1 MQHSPEMTEPETHR
15 VLLRRKKAAR
25 VRVATLFASTL
36 VTGLVVGSV
45 VARFSAG
52 RPATNL
58 RPLGQTGN
66 TTPWPMVLGPGSP
79 ALPADGPSTGR
90 TSTSVQPNLG
100 ATPAPG
106 SSTPTPVEGT
116 PTGSSTTALVLVEP
130 MSGQAPPQ
138 EIIARVKSS
147 VVLVL
152 ARTAAG
158 WGSGSGVVLDSNRVA
173 TCAHV
178 VKDALQTLV
187 LTADGRQLGATVAAA
202 DTTDDVAVLVTGAG
216 LPPAATLG
224 NSDQVREG
232 DEVAVTG
239 FPVVDKFY
247 AEGFA
252 AAASTS
258 RGSIAARRNQLVEG
272 VLSERL
278 QTDATMNPGNS
289 GGPLYSLRDGS
300 VIGLAQSMMAEERGL
315 YFATTVNAL
324 RRLLQR

>member
-1 MQHSPEMTEPETHR
+1 MPEPGARR
-15 VLLRRKKAAR
+15 VVRRRKIITPVHVAVLFGAALISGIIVGGVVSRVSGGTQRDSLRR
-25 VRVATLFASTL
+25 
-36 VTGLVVGSV
+36 
-45 VARFSAG
+45 
-52 RPATNL
+52 
-58 RPLGQTGN
+58 LGQTGQ
-66 TTPWPMVLGPGSP
+66 PHIWPAPFQPSQSNAPPFPLPGSSAP
-79 ALPADGPSTGR
+79 PVSGAENAPGPPPLANAAQPEGVSPDGPSASPT
-90 TSTSVQPNLG
+90 VVLAQPL
-100 ATPAPG
+100 AAQP
-106 SSTPTPVEGT
+106 S
-116 PTGSSTTALVLVEP
+116 
-130 MSGQAPPQ
+130 PQ
-138 EIIARVKSS
+138 EVIARVKQS

-152 ARTAAG
+152 VRTAAG

-178 VKDALQTLV
+178 VQDAQQTLV
-187 LTADGRQLGATVAAA
+187 LTSDGRQLNATVAAA
-202 DTTDDVAVLVTGAG
+202 DPTDDVAVLVTGPG
-216 LPPAATLG
+216 LPPAAALG
-224 NSDQVREG
+224 NSDQAREG

-252 AAASTS
+252 PTASTS
-258 RGSIAARRNQLVEG
+258 RGSIGARRKQLVGG

-324 RRLLQR
+324 RRLLGQQTR